1 MYLNI
6 QAIVLRVTDYNDR
19 DALLTVLSR
28 NHGKLTLKARGL
40 RRKNSP
46 LIAPC
51 QLLAFGEF
59 TIFEYRGQYTINEA
73 HSIELFT
80 PLRRDLTK
88 LALGTYFAQV
98 AEIISQEDLPNPELQ
113 SLVLNSLFALSKLN
127 LPEPL
132 VKSVFELRAACLAGY
147 TPDLVEL
154 STSISTSGQKV
165 DRSCYDALLQM
176 IADCNKECP
185 KVCVVSSYRTH
196 EYQEGLFQKKV
207 NFYLNQG
214 YGQEE
219 AVKLAGTVVAVPG
232 TSEHQ
237 LGLAVDIIDTR
248 SWNLNEGQADLP
260 AQQWLMENSWK
271 YGFIL
276 RYPKDTTDSTG
287 IIYEPW
293 HYRYVGKEVAKE
305 IHDLGITLEEYIT
318 SLTK

>member
-1 MYLNI
+1 MKIEKWISLGIAAALILGGCHLLPGAPSDTTPPDTTPSFEATSIPTEPSTEPSVPPTTELRTGWYEEGEDRYYYDESSVMLTGW
-6 QAIVLRVTDYNDR
+6 QAIDD
-19 DALLTVLSR
+19 
-28 NHGKLTLKARGL
+28 TLYYFREDGRMARGMVTIDGVAHFF
-40 RRKNSP
+40 SSAG
-46 LIAPC
+46 API
-51 QLLAFGEF
+51 LL
-59 TIFEYRGQYTINEA
+59 
-73 HSIELFT
+73 
-80 PLRRDLTK
+80 
-88 LALGTYFAQV
+88 V
-98 AEIISQEDLPNPELQ
+98 NPWY
-113 SLVLNSLFALSKLN
+113 
-127 LPEPL
+127 
-132 VKSVFELRAACLAGY
+132 SVPTGY
-147 TPDLVEL
+147 EPDLVEL